1 LAYCVERNRLL
12 VGLQEHGTTPGMKIS
27 QLAYD
32 LLNLGFD
39 DAVFLDGSDSA
50 TLMVDGKMI
59 VSPAERKDNAIV
71 VGVGFSR

>member
-1 LAYCVERNRLL
+1 MKTIWLEGRRA
-12 VGLQEHGTTPGMKIS
+12 QEDKATPGMKVS

-50 TLMVDGKMI
+50 TLMVDGKL
-59 VSPAERKDNAIV
+59 VVTPGDRKDDAIV